1 MKFLLE
7 FANYKP
13 SSDFELSDYD
23 DHFEDPEAI
32 GFLLKIKKD
41 GVIRTFELEY
51 DAFLEFIQK
60 NDPNL
65 RSYIKSAKLEDFES
79 IFGDLQEL
87 GFSIKD
93 SLQKY
98 VDENI
103 SESQFAKLPYD
114 EDQVTDGEM
123 RSIFGLEED
132 ENGDLLDP
140 TEDDEE
146 DLDYDDYT
154 DDEDDID

>member
-1 MKFLLE
+1 MRFLLE

-13 SSDFELSDYD
+13 SPDFELADYD

-32 GFLLKIKKD
+32 GFLLKIRKD
-41 GVIRTFELEY
+41 GVTRTFELEY
-51 DAFLEFIQK
+51 DAFLEFIQET
-60 NDPNL
+60 DSNL
-65 RSYIKSAKLEDFES
+65 KAYIKSANLEDFES

-98 VDENI
+98 VNARI
-103 SESQFAKLPYD
+103 SEEQFTKLPYD
-114 EDQVTDGEM
+114 EDQVTDSEM

-140 TEDDEE
+140 EDDE
-146 DLDYDDYT
+146 DLDFPDYT